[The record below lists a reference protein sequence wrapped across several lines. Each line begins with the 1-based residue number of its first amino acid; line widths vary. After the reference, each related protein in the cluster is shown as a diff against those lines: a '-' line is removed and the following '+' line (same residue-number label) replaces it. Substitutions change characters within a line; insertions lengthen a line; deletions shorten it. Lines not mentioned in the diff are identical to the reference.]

1 MDVDLGTLL
10 VISIVAVLAPVLAAL
25 PKHLRV
31 AVVVVEIALGIV
43 VGPDVLDLAQADTTI
58 DFLATMGLAALFFLA
73 GAEVDPPAIRGAP
86 LAIASVGWGASVGIG
101 LLAAW
106 GLDLGGIADHPEFIA
121 LALATTALGVLVP
134 VLRDSGLRG
143 TPLGTMV
150 LAAGTAGE
158 LGPIVLMSIFLAVGE
173 STVTQALLLAAFA
186 AGTIVLAV
194 TAPRLRSPWLGRLL
208 QETMHASGQ
217 LAVRICLLLLV
228 GLVFLATELGLELT
242 LGAFAAGVVLGI
254 VMRDT
259 AGSEV
264 LGVKLDAVAFGLL
277 VPIFFVHSG
286 LTFDLDGLLD
296 SPKALA
302 QLPVFLALFLLVRG
316 IPAVLAARRLGRRGV
331 VSLGFMSA
339 ATLPLVVAITQVGVR
354 EDRLATDT
362 SAALVGAA
370 MLSVL
375 IYPAVAL
382 ALLGRADP
390 ERGPNPEPEAL

>member
-10 VISIVAVLAPVLAAL
+10 VIAAVAVLAPVLAAI
-25 PKHLRV
+25 PKRLRV
-31 AVVVVEIALGIV
+31 AVVVIEIGLGIV
-43 VGPDVLDLAQADTTI
+43 VGPDVLDLAQTDPTI
-58 DFLATMGLAALFFLA
+58 DVLAAMGLAALFFLA
-73 GAEVDPPAIRGAP
+73 GAEVDPPAIRGGP
-86 LAIASVGWGASVGIG
+86 LNLASLGWGASVGIA

-106 GLDLGGIADHPEFIA
+106 ALDAGGVAENPEFVA

-143 TPLGTMV
+143 TPFGTMV

-158 LGPIVLMSIFLAVGE
+158 MGPIILMSIFLAVGE
-173 STVTQALLLAAFA
+173 STLTQVLLLAVFA
-186 AGTIVLAV
+186 ASTLALAV
-194 TAPRLRSPWLGRLL
+194 TAPRLRSPWIARLL
-208 QETMHASGQ
+208 RETMHATGQ

-228 GLVFLATELGLELT
+228 ALVFLATELGLELT

-264 LGVKLDAVAFGLL
+264 LAVKLDAVAFGLL

-286 LTFDLDGLLD
+286 LTFDLDGLLA
-296 SPKALA
+296 SSGALL
-302 QLPVFLALFLLVRG
+302 QLPIFLVLFLVVRG
-316 IPAVLAARRLGRRGV
+316 TPAVLAARRLDRRGV
-331 VSLGFMSA
+331 VSLGFLSA
-339 ATLPLVVAITQVGVR
+339 ATLPLVVAVTQAGVR
-354 EDRLATDT
+354 EDRLASDT
-362 SAALVGAA
+362 AAALVGAA

-382 ALLGRADP
+382 ALLGRTAK
-390 ERGPNPEPEAL
+390 RGPDPQPEAL